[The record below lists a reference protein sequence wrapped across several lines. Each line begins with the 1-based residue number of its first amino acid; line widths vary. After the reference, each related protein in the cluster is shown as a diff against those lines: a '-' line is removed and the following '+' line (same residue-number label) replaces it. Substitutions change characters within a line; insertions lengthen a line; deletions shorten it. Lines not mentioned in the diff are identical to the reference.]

1 MKELPISRILPACPF
16 PNLAWYKVALS
27 EGEVVLDTH
36 ENYVKQTDRNRIF
49 IADAHGAKFITLP
62 VHRRNANSRSI
73 SDVVFTEAMI
83 PRFIMRHFRTAY
95 SSAPFFEHFE
105 GELMEFF
112 EKFGTPGKS
121 LLEFNLASFKWVEQM
136 IGLKREGGI
145 VESSKYTE
153 PVKMAKGD
161 FRKKGALTTKVWSYK
176 KYAQIF
182 EDRNGFIEGRS
193 VLDAMFH
200 EPNEVKNWCLETY
213 LRTLKNE

>member
-1 MKELPISRILPACPF
+1 MEGLPVRRILPACPF
-16 PNLAWYKVALS
+16 PNLAWYKIALS
-27 EGEVVLDTH
+27 EGEVLLDTR

-62 VHRRNANSRSI
+62 VHRRNADSRSM

-83 PRFIMRHFRTAY
+83 PKVIMRHITTAY

-105 GELMEFF
+105 RELMAFF
-112 EKFGTPGKS
+112 EEFGTPGKS
-121 LLEFNLASFKWVEQM
+121 LLEFNLASLEWVEQM
-136 IGLKREGGI
+136 TDLKREREM
-145 VESSKYTE
+145 VEQSKYTE
-153 PVKMAKGD
+153 PVEMSEGD
-161 FRKKGALTTKVWSYK
+161 FRKKGALSNRVWSYK
-176 KYAQIF
+176 RYAQIF

-213 LRTLKNE
+213 LRTLKK

>member
-1 MKELPISRILPACPF
+1 MEELPVRRILPACPF

-49 IADAHGAKFITLP
+49 IADAHGAQFITLP
-62 VHRRNANSRSI
+62 VHRRNADSRSMKDI
-73 SDVVFTEAMI
+73 VFTEEMI
-83 PRFIMRHFRTAY
+83 PKIIMRHITTAY

-105 GELMEFF
+105 HELMAFF
-112 EKFGTPGKS
+112 EEFGAPGKS
-121 LLEFNLASFKWVEQM
+121 LLEFNLASLKWVEQM
-136 IGLKREGGI
+136 TELKRGVGW
-145 VESSKYTE
+145 VEQSQYTE
-153 PVKMAKGD
+153 STEMSAGD
-161 FRKKGALTTKVWSYK
+161 FRKKGALSNKVWSYK
-176 KYAQIF
+176 RYAQIF

-213 LRTLKNE
+213 LRTLKN

>member
-1 MKELPISRILPACPF
+1 MEGLPDRRILPACPF
-16 PNLAWYKVALS
+16 PNLAWYKIALS

-62 VHRRNANSRSI
+62 VHRRNADSRSM
-73 SDVVFTEAMI
+73 SDVVFTEAMN
-83 PRFIMRHFRTAY
+83 PKVIMRHITTAY

-105 GELMEFF
+105 LELMAFF
-112 EKFGTPGKS
+112 EEFGTPGKS
-121 LLEFNLASFKWVEQM
+121 LLKFNLASLKWVEQM
-136 IGLKREGGI
+136 TELKRKGGL
-145 VESSKYTE
+145 VEQSKYTE
-153 PVKMAKGD
+153 PDEMSEGD
-161 FRKKGALTTKVWSYK
+161 FRTKGALSNQVWSYK
-176 KYAQIF
+176 RYAQIF

-213 LRTLKNE
+213 LRTLKK

>member
-1 MKELPISRILPACPF
+1 MKELPIRRILPTCPF

-27 EGEVVLDTH
+27 EGEVILDTQ

-73 SDVVFTEAMI
+73 RDVVFSEDMI
-83 PRFIMRHFRTAY
+83 PRVIMRHFTTAY

-105 GELMEFF
+105 HELMEFF
-112 EKFGTPGKS
+112 EKFGKPGKS
-121 LLEFNLASFKWVEQM
+121 LLKFNLASFKWVEQM
-136 IGLKREGGI
+136 IGLKRDGGF
-145 VESSKYTE
+145 VKNSKNTE
-153 PVKMAKGD
+153 PVKMVEGD

-193 VLDAMFH
+193 RKDS
-200 EPNEVKNWCLETY
+200 
-213 LRTLKNE
+213 

>member
-1 MKELPISRILPACPF
+1 MEELPVRRILPACPF

-49 IADAHGAKFITLP
+49 IADAHGAQFITLP
-62 VHRRNANSRSI
+62 VHRRNADSRSMKDI
-73 SDVVFTEAMI
+73 VFTEEMI
-83 PRFIMRHFRTAY
+83 PKVIMRHITTAY

-105 GELMEFF
+105 YELMAFF
-112 EKFGTPGKS
+112 EEFGAPGKS
-121 LLEFNLASFKWVEQM
+121 LLEFNLASLKWVEQM
-136 IGLKREGGI
+136 TELKRGVGW
-145 VESSKYTE
+145 VEQSQYTE
-153 PVKMAKGD
+153 STEMSAGD
-161 FRKKGALTTKVWSYK
+161 FRKKGALSNKVWSYK
-176 KYAQIF
+176 RYAQIF

-213 LRTLKNE
+213 LRTLKN